1 MEERSILIAD
11 QSTSFLKEISEFFK
25 GAGYAVST
33 TDSAVSVVCDIM
45 KKHMPVL
52 LLGGDFDQKIGL
64 PHLLQVLKR
73 CNRHLAVVMVSEEED
88 LPTMRTV
95 NREGTYYRAVRSV
108 TAADDD
114 IELVCDFA
122 LKAS

>member
-1 MEERSILIAD
+1 MAERSILIAD

-25 GAGYAVST
+25 DAGYAVST
-33 TDSAVSVVCDIM
+33 TDSAVSVVCDIL

-64 PHLLQVLKR
+64 PHQLQVLNK

-88 LPTMRTV
+88 LQTV
-95 NREGTYYRAVRSV
+95 NREGTYYHAYVP
-108 TAADDD
+108 
-114 IELVCDFA
+114 
-122 LKAS
+122 